1 MQWNRWYV
9 AKSYLNSAL
18 WIVPLVALLLENVVI
33 RLVFVLHSW
42 LDWIPW
48 FGTTVAGATEA
59 LNTVESLASAF
70 IVFTFGSLLIV
81 IQVASGQLTPLL
93 IATILLRNNVIR
105 FMVGLFTFTMM
116 FAVGTGARFRYRGA
130 EICGNNRV
138 GPRHRIN
145 SGVLLLDRL
154 YGTVAAASQHRPAD
168 RRRWDQSYRKRLSR
182 VIWDNRECPD
192 TGFGKRQRTHH

>member
-1 MQWNRWYV
+1 MQTGPTTRQCSLLAV
-9 AKSYLNSAL
+9 RTRHAME
-18 WIVPLVALLLENVVI
+18 PLVCGQELSQL

-81 IQVASGQLTPLL
+81 IQIHGRAIHFHHDVCRRHRPT
-93 IATILLRNNVIR
+93 
-105 FMVGLFTFTMM
+105 
-116 FAVGTGARFRYRGA
+116 FRYRGA

-138 GPRHRIN
+138 GTGHRIN
-145 SGVLLLDRL
+145 SGILLLDRL
-154 YGTVAAASQHRPAD
+154 YGTVAAAS
-168 RRRWDQSYRKRLSR
+168 
-182 VIWDNRECPD
+182 
-192 TGFGKRQRTHH
+192 